1 MSDSDDNGSTPG
13 IPAWQRDQKKEP
25 ELEPETSQ
33 DAKQEDGVSSRVDRL
48 EVARKFLQDDE
59 IKDAPREAKETFLKS
74 KGISPEDIEQL
85 LGSSVSE
92 PAQETIRTEQSLPSL
107 SQATTSSSSAPAH
120 TLPSQTPPSPSPPS
134 PSPPP
139 QNELSF
145 PRQTDQPPVIT
156 YPEFLT
162 KPTRPPPLITANGIL
177 NTLYAFAGISTLLYG
192 TNKYLVQPM
201 IENLTEARYDLHE
214 TTLQNLAKIIEKLE
228 GTVSEIPAPKKTSPT
243 AEGAYKDA
251 DDGSSS
257 VSDEDPSE
265 MFHRDIGTQTSIPST
280 PLASSGNRFSGA
292 GENEDSDREKSAT
305 DRQADKLAW
314 FKNQAAWLKTTVV
327 GDADDVADLK
337 AKMDVLKDDLVQL
350 AYPSPSDYGSSYSL
364 YGGPRKNEP
373 DDEIKKA
380 RDNIRRVKGVLLST
394 RNFPASAR

>member
-1 MSDSDDNGSTPG
+1 MSDSDDSGSTPG
-13 IPAWQRDQKKEP
+13 IPSWQRDQKKEP
-25 ELEPETSQ
+25 ELEPETTTSQ
-33 DAKQEDGVSSRVDRL
+33 DAKQDDVPSREDSL
-48 EVARKFLQDDE
+48 EVARKFLQDEE
-59 IKDAPREAKETFLKS
+59 IKDAPRAAKETFLKT

-85 LGSSVSE
+85 LGSSASE
-92 PAQETIRTEQSLPSL
+92 PAQETTQSEQAPPSS
-107 SQATTSSSSAPAH
+107 SQLTTTSP
-120 TLPSQTPPSPSPPS
+120 TPSQTPSPSPPS
-134 PSPPP
+134 QTEIS
-139 QNELSF
+139 L

-162 KPTRPPPLITANGIL
+162 KPTRPPPLVTANGIL

-192 TNKYLVQPM
+192 TSKYLVQPM
-201 IENLTEARYDLHE
+201 VENLTEARYDLHE
-214 TTLQNLAKIIEKLE
+214 TTSQNLAKIIEKLE
-228 GTVSEIPAPKKTSPT
+228 GTVSEIPAPKKPAS
-243 AEGAYKDA
+243 AIENKDIPDDDASSA
-251 DDGSSS
+251 DD
-257 VSDEDPSE
+257 PTE

-280 PLASSGNRFSGA
+280 PSLTTWGETNNNANSS
-292 GENEDSDREKSAT
+292 DKDKSAT
-305 DRQADKLAW
+305 DRQADKLTW

-350 AYPSPSDYGSSYSL
+350 AYPSPSDYAGGSSYAL

-373 DDEIKKA
+373 EDEIKKA

>member
-1 MSDSDDNGSTPG
+1 MSDSDDSGSTPG
-13 IPAWQRDQKKEP
+13 IPSWQRDQKKEP
-25 ELEPETSQ
+25 ELEPETTTSQ
-33 DAKQEDGVSSRVDRL
+33 DAKQDDVPSREDSL
-48 EVARKFLQDDE
+48 EVARKFLQDEE
-59 IKDAPREAKETFLKS
+59 IKDAPRAAKETFLKT

-85 LGSSVSE
+85 LGSSASE
-92 PAQETIRTEQSLPSL
+92 PAQET
-107 SQATTSSSSAPAH
+107 
-120 TLPSQTPPSPSPPS
+120 PSPSPPS
-134 PSPPP
+134 QTEIS
-139 QNELSF
+139 L

-162 KPTRPPPLITANGIL
+162 KPIRPPPLVTANGIL

-192 TNKYLVQPM
+192 TSKYLVQPM
-201 IENLTEARYDLHE
+201 VENLTEARYDLHE
-214 TTLQNLAKIIEKLE
+214 TTSQNLAKIIEKLE
-228 GTVSEIPAPKKTSPT
+228 GTVSEIPAPKKPAS
-243 AEGAYKDA
+243 AIENKDIPDDDASSA
-251 DDGSSS
+251 DD
-257 VSDEDPSE
+257 PTE

-280 PLASSGNRFSGA
+280 PSLTTW
-292 GENEDSDREKSAT
+292 GETNNNANGSDKDKSAT
-305 DRQADKLAW
+305 DRQADKLTW

-350 AYPSPSDYGSSYSL
+350 AYPSPSDYAGGSSYAL

-373 DDEIKKA
+373 EDEIKKA